1 MSFFDENED
10 SLIEESLHSL
20 DDDIRQSGEGNV
32 GDVCYYD
39 LITNEFGVAST
50 VDSTKN
56 NAALMQDWRY
66 ITLGIII
73 NQHEDDKTV
82 DVLMAGFLMA
92 EPLRVPFSYY
102 ADDKRPYIRAYA
114 YDMFKRYK
122 KAFFKQCPG
131 YEDLLKLDITFP
143 TVSDMLKVHE
153 HSPEIFNTLRMLTKD
168 TEKFEEYYKRMFDN
182 YIYVRHTNNRIYEM
196 KLTRDKDVTPIVI
209 IPDACVSGDF
219 LCVFRHVDAFNKK
232 KYQPTKDEQD
242 NVFFN

>member
-73 NQHEDDKTV
+73 N
-82 DVLMAGFLMA
+82 
-92 EPLRVPFSYY
+92 
-102 ADDKRPYIRAYA
+102 
-114 YDMFKRYK
+114 
-122 KAFFKQCPG
+122 
-131 YEDLLKLDITFP
+131 
-143 TVSDMLKVHE
+143 
-153 HSPEIFNTLRMLTKD
+153 
-168 TEKFEEYYKRMFDN
+168 
-182 YIYVRHTNNRIYEM
+182 
-196 KLTRDKDVTPIVI
+196 
-209 IPDACVSGDF
+209 
-219 LCVFRHVDAFNKK
+219 
-232 KYQPTKDEQD
+232 
-242 NVFFN
+242 